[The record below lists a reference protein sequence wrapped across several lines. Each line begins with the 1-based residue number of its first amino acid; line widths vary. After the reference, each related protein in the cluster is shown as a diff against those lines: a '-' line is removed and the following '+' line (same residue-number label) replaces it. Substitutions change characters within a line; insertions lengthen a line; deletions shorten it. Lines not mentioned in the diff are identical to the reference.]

1 MITMPPQFIIYCVPY
16 SKYHV
21 NDFLGTLRSIS
32 LFELYLLYKF
42 VSKNFYECGGEI
54 MQYLFRATDMA
65 GHILV
70 TSLAAH
76 SCSILYFSTG
86 AEAFFVIKT
95 AFSRP

>member
-1 MITMPPQFIIYCVPY
+1 
-16 SKYHV
+16 
-21 NDFLGTLRSIS
+21 
-32 LFELYLLYKF
+32 
-42 VSKNFYECGGEI
+42 
-54 MQYLFRATDMA
+54 MQYLFRAKDMA

-86 AEAFFVIKT
+86 AEAYYVIQK